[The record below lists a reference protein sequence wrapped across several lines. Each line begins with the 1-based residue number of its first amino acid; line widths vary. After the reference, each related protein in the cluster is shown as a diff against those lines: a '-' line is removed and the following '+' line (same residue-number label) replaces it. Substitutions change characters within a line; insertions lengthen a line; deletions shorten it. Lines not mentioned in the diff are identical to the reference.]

1 MFLALILE
9 KGNNHPFI
17 ICVSYYR
24 DADLVSSL
32 VEAFQGMVGWASL
45 RVGDV
50 NEDIF
55 PSLSSATHS
64 LEAGANRFSWV

>member
-24 DADLVSSL
+24 DADLDSSL
-32 VEAFQGMVGWASL
+32 VEAFQGMVG
-45 RVGDV
+45 
-50 NEDIF
+50 
-55 PSLSSATHS
+55 
-64 LEAGANRFSWV
+64 